1 MAPASYIVIAVPVL
15 AGACVALAYALELV
29 PTGRADVRDRIEPGG
44 RPVASEADA
53 SGSGAAGQSV
63 SQLVSK
69 RPGLGLRRLLITSSS
84 LATMERN
91 ISLAGKSPKLL
102 PTLVLLK
109 LIAPIV
115 WGFVGWALISSLG
128 SAPLWVAFWIGLV
141 AAYMYPNIFING
153 RAQERQARMVHALP
167 DVLDQVTVALDAGMS
182 FEGAFARVGASH
194 RGPLGPEIQRTVQD
208 MAVGVPR
215 REAYTSFADRNEIPD
230 LKRFVKSL
238 IQAEEFGVPIS
249 AVVRLQAEEMR
260 DKRRQRAAAVA
271 QTVPLKLLF
280 PMMTTLLPVLFIILL
295 TPAFMSM
302 GKSF

>member
-1 MAPASYIVIAVPVL
+1 MSPALYVVL
-15 AGACVALAYALELV
+15 AVLVLASACLSLAYALDLL
-29 PTGRADVRDRIEPGG
+29 PTGRAGVRDRIAPGG
-44 RPVASEADA
+44 RSVSTGSDGADA
-53 SGSGAAGQSV
+53 DDVANPLA
-63 SQLVSK
+63 SK
-69 RPGLGLRRLLITSSS
+69 RPELGLRRVLITSSG
-84 LATMERN
+84 LNKMERN
-91 ISLAGKSPKLL
+91 ISLAGRSPNLL

-109 LIAPIV
+109 LIAPVV
-115 WGFVGWALISSLG
+115 WGLVGWTLVSSLG
-128 SAPLWVAFWIGLV
+128 STPMWIVFWIGLV
-141 AAYMYPNIFING
+141 AAYMYPNIYING
-153 RAQERQARMVHALP
+153 RAVERQARMVHSLP

-194 RGPLGPEIQRTVQD
+194 RGPLGPEISRTVQD

-215 REAYTSFADRNEIPD
+215 REAYSSFADRNDIPD

-260 DKRRQRAAAVA
+260 DKRRQRAAAMA

-295 TPAFMSM
+295 TPAFMGM

>member
-1 MAPASYIVIAVPVL
+1 MAPGWYLLVALIVLIA
-15 AGACVALAYALELV
+15 ACIALAYALDLM
-29 PTGRADVRDRIEPGG
+29 PTGRAGVRDRIEPGG
-44 RPVASEADA
+44 RSVAVEPDGTS
-53 SGSGAAGQSV
+53 AGG
-63 SQLVSK
+63 SQLAAK
-69 RPGLGLRRLLITSSS
+69 RPELGFRRLLITSSS
-84 LATMERN
+84 LAAMERN
-91 ISLAGKSPKLL
+91 LALAGKSPKLL

-109 LIAPIV
+109 LIAPLV
-115 WGFVGWALISSLG
+115 WAFVGWTLASALG
-128 SAPLWVAFWIGLV
+128 STPLWIAFWLGIV
-141 AAYMYPNIFING
+141 AAYMYPNIYING
-153 RAQERQARMVHALP
+153 RAVERQGQMVHALP

-194 RGPLGPEIQRTVQD
+194 RGPLGPEIVRAVQD
-208 MAVGVPR
+208 MSVGVPR
-215 REAYTSFADRNEIPD
+215 REAYSSFADRNDIPD

-295 TPAFMSM
+295 TPSFMAM
-302 GKSF
+302 GRVF